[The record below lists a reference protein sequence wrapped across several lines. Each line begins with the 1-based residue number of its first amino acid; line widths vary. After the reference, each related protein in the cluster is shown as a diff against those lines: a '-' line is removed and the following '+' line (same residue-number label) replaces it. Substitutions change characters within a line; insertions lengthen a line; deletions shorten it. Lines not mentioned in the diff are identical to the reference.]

1 MGIMFLFL
9 SSGLFLGWSLGA
21 NDAANVFGSAVGSRM
36 VSFRKAATIAAI
48 FVILGAV
55 IQGGGGTHTL
65 GKLGAVNAIAGS
77 FTVAFAAAITVFGMT
92 KYQLPVSTSQAIV
105 GAIIGWNLFT
115 GNSTD
120 MNSLSKIVSTWIFG
134 PILGAIFAI
143 ILFFLLKFLLRVIKP
158 HLIKLDSFIRYGLL
172 LAGAFGSYS
181 LGANNIANVM
191 GVFVSAIDLPILHFG
206 LFELDSAQQLFLIGG
221 IAIAVGI
228 ITYSQKIMEAVGSNI
243 FPLTSESALVVVLA
257 HSLVLFVFSSK
268 ALSDFVVQIGLPR
281 IPLVPVS
288 SSQAIIGAIIGIG
301 LLKGGKEIQFKVFGN
316 IAVGWITTPVIAGII
331 SFFALFFVNNVFQQE
346 VESNKIAKQV
356 ENKKIELNEKKQIEV
371 DTNAVFINNG
381 VNQTQNINK
390 L

>member
-1 MGIMFLFL
+1 MFLFL

>member
-1 MGIMFLFL
+1 MHVMFLFL
-9 SSGLFLGWSLGA
+9 TSGLFLGWSLGA

-36 VSFRKAATIAAI
+36 VSFKKAAIIAAI

-55 IQGGGGTHTL
+55 IQGGGAAHTL
-65 GKLGAVNAIAGS
+65 GKLGAVSAIAGS

-92 KYQLPVSTSQAIV
+92 RYQLPVSTSQAIV

-115 GNSTD
+115 ESHTD

-143 ILFFLLKFLLRVIKP
+143 ILFILLRFTLRVLKP
-158 HLIKLDSFIRYGLL
+158 HLLKLDSFIRYGLL

-191 GVFVSAIDLPILHFG
+191 GVFVSAIDLPALNFG
-206 LFELDSAQQLFLIGG
+206 LFTLNSAQQLFLIGG

-228 ITYSQKIMEAVGSNI
+228 ITYSHKIMEAVGTNL

-257 HSLVLFVFSSK
+257 HSLVLFIFSSQN
-268 ALSDFVVQIGLPR
+268 LSDFVVSIGLPR

-288 SSQAIIGAIIGIG
+288 SSQAIIGAIMGIG
-301 LLKGGKEIQFKVFGN
+301 LLKGGKEIKFKVFGN
-316 IAVGWITTPVIAGII
+316 IAIGWITTPIIAGII

-346 VESNKIAKQV
+346 VIASKNSSIVIVEQDIDEPTNKNLPFNLGVYFTQY
-356 ENKKIELNEKKQIEV
+356 KIIK
-371 DTNAVFINNG
+371 
-381 VNQTQNINK
+381 
-390 L
+390 